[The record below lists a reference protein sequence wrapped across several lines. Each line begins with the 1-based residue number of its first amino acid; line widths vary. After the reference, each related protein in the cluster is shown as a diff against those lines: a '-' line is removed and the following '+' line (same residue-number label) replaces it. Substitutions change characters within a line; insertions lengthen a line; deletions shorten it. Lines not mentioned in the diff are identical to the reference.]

1 MKTNYLKKTEE
12 IDGKAYDAAVN
23 AGHFCFGIQQSI
35 ANPAKLLPQIIAP
48 IAGIAT
54 FKIIEHIVKQSAY
67 WSGLMESTI
76 LGNTVKISC
85 IVLSFLLW
93 ILTILTIGTLSARE
107 DERSL
112 RKFMKAGKSNHR
124 DSILVSR
131 KTGEFGVIVR
141 RIWTTYTTSDFEKD
155 KRRVEEALKGHFVKD
170 GIIYRGR
177 YRGLVVIELW
187 MKPGILPEDHGDIYD
202 DDLE

>member
-1 MKTNYLKKTEE
+1 MKTDYMKKTEV
-12 IDGKAYDAAVN
+12 IDGKAYDAAEK
-23 AGHFCFGIQQSI
+23 AGHFRFGIQQSI
-35 ANPAKLLPQIIAP
+35 ANPVKLLSQSIAP
-48 IAGIAT
+48 IAGIAV
-54 FKIIEHIVKQSAY
+54 FKIIEHTVKQSAY
-67 WSGLMESTI
+67 WSGLMETTV
-76 LGNTVKISC
+76 LGNIVKILC
-85 IVLSFLLW
+85 TVLSFLLW
-93 ILTILTIGTLSARE
+93 IWTILTIGTLSARK

-112 RKFMKAGKSNHR
+112 RNAMKAGKSNYR

-170 GIIYRGR
+170 GIIYRGHH
-177 YRGLVVIELW
+177 RGLIVIELR
-187 MKPGILPEDHGDIYD
+187 MRPGIMPEDHGDIYD